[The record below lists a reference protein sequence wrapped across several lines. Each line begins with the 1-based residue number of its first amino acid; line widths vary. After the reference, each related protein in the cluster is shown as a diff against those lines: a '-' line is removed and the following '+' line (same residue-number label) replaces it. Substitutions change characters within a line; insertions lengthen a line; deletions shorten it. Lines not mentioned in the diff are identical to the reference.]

1 MKPAQS
7 PSASDLAVATLVLE
21 LIHVGYGERPATA
34 GPATEAAAHYA
45 KGAPRV
51 SKQGVRAAIHLY
63 VAGALTMGELAAK
76 AGMSAGWA
84 SKVVDELV
92 AAGYVERHP
101 DPTDRRIIHVRLAP
115 DAIGAIEQAYSWR
128 GDAVERAL
136 SGLDPAGRQ
145 AVHHFLAR
153 LMAELSAQG
162 TRSARRR

>member
-1 MKPAQS
+1 MKPAEK
-7 PSASDLAVATLVLE
+7 PSASDSRVATLVLE
-21 LIHVGYGERPATA
+21 LIHIGYGERSATGGSATGA
-34 GPATEAAAHYA
+34 GTHHVEGPQ
-45 KGAPRV
+45 RV

-63 VAGALTMGELAAK
+63 VAGGLTMGELAAK

-101 DPTDRRIIHVRLAP
+101 DPTDRRIVHVRLAP
-115 DAIGAIEQAYSWR
+115 EAVGSVEKAYSWR

-145 AVHHFLAR
+145 AVHDFLTR
-153 LMAELSAQG
+153 LIAELSAP
-162 TRSARRR
+162 